1 MAVAQLNLSRRAL
14 LGAAFAAPVLG
25 TVEGTVLSAL
35 PAALASHEGEGAAPP
50 AAHPSRSVT
59 SWDRAK
65 TRFQA
70 ADTALS
76 ALAGTSDED
85 LYDRAGTRHDRALVR
100 LLRTPAPHA
109 AALAD
114 KIDLLIAH
122 QTWEFRAADACLAAL
137 SADARRLA
145 QPSDA

>member
-1 MAVAQLNLSRRAL
+1 MPDQVRHDEEV
-14 LGAAFAAPVLG
+14 PD
-25 TVEGTVLSAL
+25 
-35 PAALASHEGEGAAPP
+35 
-50 AAHPSRSVT
+50 PSRMVT
-59 SWDRAK
+59 LWDRANA
-65 TRFQA
+65 RFQA
-70 ADTALS
+70 ADTALA
-76 ALAGTSDED
+76 ALAGTADED

-122 QTWEFRAADACLAAL
+122 QAWEFRAADACLAAL

-145 QPSDA
+145 HG